1 MQTGL
6 LPIGEG
12 ARHIRF
18 PGSAGRA
25 GGLRILILSHSG
37 GTLMANA
44 ATRTKRLNET
54 KMVLRQPLLLIAII
68 LSFALLLLFVIYPLA
83 KTLIY
88 SLTDETGAFSLAN
101 LISILQTPRYGKVFG
116 RTMALGL
123 IVAVIATFIGY
134 VFAYTVTRVDI
145 PGKGFFKT
153 MATLPILSPPFVLSL
168 SIIFL
173 FGKQGLISKD
183 LLGITGSSVYGLKS
197 LIVVQVMSFFPI
209 AYLTLSG
216 ILSSIDASVEDAA
229 CNMGAG
235 RWKTFWTVTFP
246 LSLPG
251 IISGALLVFIQSLED
266 FSNPATIG
274 GDYTTLSIE
283 VYNIITGSYDMRKG
297 SVLALLLLL
306 PAVIAYLLNKY
317 WVNKKSFVT
326 VTGKPTQARKLIEE
340 PHIKWPLFIFC
351 LLVSSIIILFYGTVI
366 FASFVRTWGVD
377 FSLTLDQYRKALQY
391 GWDSLKNSMVLG
403 LISAVIGGLLG
414 MVIAYIT
421 AKRNYFGKRFIEVS
435 SVLMFA
441 VPGTVLGISYILG
454 FNSKPL
460 ALTGTGV
467 ILVIVFTFRNMPV
480 AIESGTTTLLQ
491 IDNSIEDAST
501 ILGADTGYSFRRIT
515 LPMLKNAFFSGIVYS
530 FTKAITAVSAV
541 IFLVSPRWKLVT
553 SNIYSLF
560 DMAKYGQAAAFV
572 TMMVGILLVF
582 IGLFSTV
589 INFLLAPRSK
599 VPQAKTKTEETK

>member
-1 MQTGL
+1 
-6 LPIGEG
+6 
-12 ARHIRF
+12 
-18 PGSAGRA
+18 
-25 GGLRILILSHSG
+25 
-37 GTLMANA
+37 MANA
-44 ATRTKRLNET
+44 TTRAKRLNET
-54 KMVLRQPLLLIAII
+54 KMILRQPLLLIAII

-101 LISILQTPRYGKVFG
+101 LITILQTPRYGKVFG

-134 VFAYTVTRVDI
+134 VFAYTVTRVNV
-145 PGKGFFKT
+145 PAKGFFKT

-173 FGKQGLISKD
+173 FGKQGLISKN

-216 ILSSIDASVEDAA
+216 ILASIDASVEDAA

-235 RWKTFWTVTFP
+235 RWKTFWTVIFP

-340 PHIKWPLFIFC
+340 PHIKWPLFAFC
-351 LLVSSIIILFYGTVI
+351 LIVSAIIILFYGTVI

-391 GWDSLKNSMVLG
+391 GWDSLKNSMTLG

-421 AKRNYFGKRFIEVS
+421 AKRNYYGKRFIEVA

-460 ALTGTGV
+460 ALTGTGL

-491 IDNSIEDAST
+491 IDNSIEEAST

-582 IGLFSTV
+582 IGLFNTV

-599 VPQAKTKTEETK
+599 VPQAKTKTEESK

>member
-1 MQTGL
+1 
-6 LPIGEG
+6 
-12 ARHIRF
+12 
-18 PGSAGRA
+18 
-25 GGLRILILSHSG
+25 
-37 GTLMANA
+37 MANA
-44 ATRTKRLNET
+44 AGSGGKSAARLKRRNES
-54 KMVLRQPLLLIAII
+54 KMIMRQPIMLISI
-68 LSFALLLLFVIYPLA
+68 LTVIVLLLLFVIYPLV
-83 KTLIY
+83 KILLF
-88 SLTDETGAFSLAN
+88 SLTDASGTFSLATAAE
-101 LISILQTPRYGKVFG
+101 IFSTSRYLKTFG
-116 RTMALGL
+116 RTMVLGV

-134 VFAYTVTRVDI
+134 IFAYTITRTNV
-145 PGKGFFKT
+145 PCKGFLKT
-153 MATLPILSPPFVLSL
+153 IATLPILSPPFILCL

-173 FGKQGLISKD
+173 FGRQGLITNG
-183 LLGITGSSVYGLKS
+183 LLKITDNDVYGMGS
-197 LIVVQVMSFFPI
+197 LIVVQVLSFFPI
-209 AYLTLSG
+209 AYMTLSG

-229 CNMGAG
+229 CNMGAS
-235 RWKTFWTVTFP
+235 RWHTFWTVTFP

-251 IISGALLVFIQSLED
+251 IISGCLLVFIQSLED

-274 GDYTTLSIE
+274 GDFTTLSVE
-283 VYNIITGSYDMRKG
+283 VYQTITGSYDMQKG
-297 SVLALLLLL
+297 SVLALLMLVPTML
-306 PAVIAYLLNKY
+306 AYLLNKY

-326 VTGKPTQARKLIEE
+326 VTGKPTQARKLIDE
-340 PHIKWPLFIFC
+340 PHIKWPLFAVC
-351 LLVSSIIILFYGTVI
+351 LVVAAVIILFYGTVV
-366 FASFVRTWGVD
+366 FGSFVKTWGYD
-377 FSLTLDQYRKALQY
+377 YTLTLDQYTRALQQ
-391 GWDSLKNSMVLG
+391 GWDSLRNSIILG
-403 LISAVIGGLLG
+403 LIGALIGGLLG

-421 AKRNYFGKRFIEVS
+421 AKRNYFGKRFIEIS
-435 SVLMFA
+435 SVLMFS

-460 ALTGTGV
+460 ALTGTGI

-491 IDNSIEDAST
+491 IDNSIEEAST

-560 DMAKYGQAAAFV
+560 DLAKYGQAAAFV

-582 IGLFSTV
+582 IGLFNTV

-599 VPQAKTKTEETK
+599 VPQAKTKTEESK

>member
-1 MQTGL
+1 
-6 LPIGEG
+6 
-12 ARHIRF
+12 
-18 PGSAGRA
+18 
-25 GGLRILILSHSG
+25 
-37 GTLMANA
+37 MANA
-44 ATRTKRLNET
+44 TTRAKRLNET
-54 KMVLRQPLLLIAII
+54 KMILQQPLLLIAII

-101 LISILQTPRYGKVFG
+101 LITILQTPRYGKVFG

-134 VFAYTVTRVDI
+134 VFAYTVTRVNI

-173 FGKQGLISKD
+173 FGKQGLISKN
-183 LLGITGSSVYGLKS
+183 LLGITGSSVYGMKS

-326 VTGKPTQARKLIEE
+326 VTGKPTQARKLINE
-340 PHIKWPLFIFC
+340 PHIKWPLFAFC
-351 LLVSSIIILFYGTVI
+351 LIVSVIIILFYGTVI

-391 GWDSLKNSMVLG
+391 GWDSLKNSMTLG
-403 LISAVIGGLLG
+403 LISAIIGGLLG

-421 AKRNYFGKRFIEVS
+421 AKRNYYGKRFIEVS

-460 ALTGTGV
+460 ALTGTGI

-491 IDNSIEDAST
+491 IDNSIEEAST

-582 IGLFSTV
+582 IGLFNAV

-599 VPQAKTKTEETK
+599 VPQAKSNTEESK

>member
-1 MQTGL
+1 
-6 LPIGEG
+6 
-12 ARHIRF
+12 
-18 PGSAGRA
+18 
-25 GGLRILILSHSG
+25 
-37 GTLMANA
+37 MANA
-44 ATRTKRLNET
+44 TTRAKRLNET
-54 KMVLRQPLLLIAII
+54 KMILRQPLLLIAII

-101 LISILQTPRYGKVFG
+101 LITILQTPRYGKVFG

-134 VFAYTVTRVDI
+134 VFAYTVTRVNV
-145 PGKGFFKT
+145 PAKGFFKT

-173 FGKQGLISKD
+173 FGKQGLISKN

-216 ILSSIDASVEDAA
+216 ILASIDASVEDAA

-340 PHIKWPLFIFC
+340 PHIKWPLFAFC
-351 LLVSSIIILFYGTVI
+351 LIVSAIIILFYGTVI

-391 GWDSLKNSMVLG
+391 GWDSLKNSMTLC

-421 AKRNYFGKRFIEVS
+421 AKRNYYGKRFIEVA

-460 ALTGTGV
+460 ALTGTGL

-491 IDNSIEDAST
+491 IDNSIEEAST

-582 IGLFSTV
+582 IGLFNAV

-599 VPQAKTKTEETK
+599 VPQAKSNTEESK

>member
-1 MQTGL
+1 
-6 LPIGEG
+6 
-12 ARHIRF
+12 
-18 PGSAGRA
+18 
-25 GGLRILILSHSG
+25 
-37 GTLMANA
+37 MANTT
-44 ATRTKRLNET
+44 TRAKRLNET
-54 KMVLRQPLLLIAII
+54 KMIFRQPLLLVAIL
-68 LSFALLLLFVIYPLA
+68 LSIALLLLFVVYPLA
-83 KTLIY
+83 KTLVY
-88 SLTDETGAFSLAN
+88 SLTDETGSFSLAN
-101 LISILQTPRYGKVFG
+101 LTSILQTPRYGKVFG

-123 IVAVIATFIGY
+123 IVAAIATFVGY
-134 VFAYTVTRVDI
+134 VFAYTITRVNV
-145 PGKGFFKT
+145 PAKGFLKT

-183 LLGITGSSVYGLKS
+183 LLHIANSSVYGMKS

-216 ILSSIDASVEDAA
+216 ILASIDASVEDAA

-326 VTGKPTQARKLIEE
+326 VTGKPTQARKLIDE
-340 PHIKWPLFIFC
+340 PHIKWPLFAFC
-351 LLVSSIIILFYGTVI
+351 MIVSAVIILFYGTVI

-377 FSLTLDQYRKALQY
+377 FTLTLDQYRRALQY

-414 MVIAYIT
+414 MIIAYIT
-421 AKRNYFGKRFIEVS
+421 AKRNYYGKRFIEVS

-454 FNSKPL
+454 FNSEPL

-480 AIESGTTTLLQ
+480 AIESGSTTLLQ
-491 IDNSIEDAST
+491 IDNSIEEAST

-515 LPMLKNAFFSGIVYS
+515 LPILKNAFFSGIVYS

-560 DMAKYGQAAAFV
+560 DLAKYGQAAAFV

-582 IGLFSTV
+582 IGLFNAV
-589 INFLLAPRSK
+589 INLLLAPRSR
-599 VPQAKTKTEETK
+599 VPQAKTLSKTEESK

>member
-1 MQTGL
+1 MAHTTT
-6 LPIGEG
+6 
-12 ARHIRF
+12 
-18 PGSAGRA
+18 RA
-25 GGLRILILSHSG
+25 
-37 GTLMANA
+37 
-44 ATRTKRLNET
+44 KRLNET
-54 KMVLRQPLLLIAII
+54 KMIFRQPLLLVAIL
-68 LSFALLLLFVIYPLA
+68 LSIALLLLFVVYPLA
-83 KTLIY
+83 KTLVY
-88 SLTDETGAFSLAN
+88 SLTDETGSFSLAN
-101 LISILQTPRYGKVFG
+101 LTSILQTPRYGKVFG

-123 IVAVIATFIGY
+123 IVAAIATFVGY
-134 VFAYTVTRVDI
+134 VFAYTITRVNV
-145 PGKGFFKT
+145 PAKGFLKT

-183 LLGITGSSVYGLKS
+183 LLHIANSSVYGMKS

-216 ILSSIDASVEDAA
+216 ILASIDASVEDAA

-326 VTGKPTQARKLIEE
+326 VTGKPTQARKLIDE
-340 PHIKWPLFIFC
+340 PHIKWPLFAFC
-351 LLVSSIIILFYGTVI
+351 MIVSAVIILFYGTVI

-377 FSLTLDQYRKALQY
+377 FTLTLDQYRRALQY

-414 MVIAYIT
+414 MIIAYIT

-454 FNSKPL
+454 FNSEPL

-480 AIESGTTTLLQ
+480 AIESGSTTLLQ
-491 IDNSIEDAST
+491 IDNSIEEAST

-515 LPMLKNAFFSGIVYS
+515 LPILKNAFFSGIVYS

-560 DMAKYGQAAAFV
+560 DLAKYGQAAAFV

-582 IGLFSTV
+582 IGLFNAV
-589 INFLLAPRSK
+589 INLLLAPRSR
-599 VPQAKTKTEETK
+599 VPQAKTLSKTEESK

>member
-1 MQTGL
+1 
-6 LPIGEG
+6 
-12 ARHIRF
+12 
-18 PGSAGRA
+18 
-25 GGLRILILSHSG
+25 
-37 GTLMANA
+37 MANA
-44 ATRTKRLNET
+44 TTRAKRLNET
-54 KMVLRQPLLLIAII
+54 KMILRQPLLLIAII

-101 LISILQTPRYGKVFG
+101 LITILQTPRYGKVFG

-134 VFAYTVTRVDI
+134 VFAYTVTRVNI

-153 MATLPILSPPFVLSL
+153 MAPLPILSPPFVLSL

-173 FGKQGLISKD
+173 FGKQGLISKN
-183 LLGITGSSVYGLKS
+183 LLGITGSSVYGMKS

-326 VTGKPTQARKLIEE
+326 VTGKPTQARKLINE
-340 PHIKWPLFIFC
+340 PHIKWPLFAFC
-351 LLVSSIIILFYGTVI
+351 LIVSVIIILFYGTVI

-391 GWDSLKNSMVLG
+391 GWDSLKNSMTLG
-403 LISAVIGGLLG
+403 LISAIIGGLLG

-421 AKRNYFGKRFIEVS
+421 AKRNYYGKRFIEVS

-460 ALTGTGV
+460 ALTGTGI

-491 IDNSIEDAST
+491 IDNSIEEAST

-582 IGLFSTV
+582 IGLFNAV

-599 VPQAKTKTEETK
+599 VPQAKSNTEESK

>member
-1 MQTGL
+1 
-6 LPIGEG
+6 
-12 ARHIRF
+12 
-18 PGSAGRA
+18 
-25 GGLRILILSHSG
+25 
-37 GTLMANA
+37 MANA
-44 ATRTKRLNET
+44 TTRTKRLNET
-54 KMVLRQPLLLIAII
+54 KMILRQPLLLIAII

-101 LISILQTPRYGKVFG
+101 LITILQTPRYGKVFG

-134 VFAYTVTRVDI
+134 IFAYTVTRVNV
-145 PGKGFFKT
+145 PCKGFLKT

-173 FGKQGLISKD
+173 FGKQGLISKN

-216 ILSSIDASVEDAA
+216 ILASIDASVEDAA

-340 PHIKWPLFIFC
+340 PHIKWPLFAFC
-351 LLVSSIIILFYGTVI
+351 LIVSAIIILFYGTVI

-391 GWDSLKNSMVLG
+391 GWDSLKNSMTLG

-421 AKRNYFGKRFIEVS
+421 AKRNYYGKRFIEVA

-460 ALTGTGV
+460 ALTGTGL

-491 IDNSIEDAST
+491 IDNSIEEAST

-553 SNIYSLF
+553 SNIDSLF
-560 DMAKYGQAAAFV
+560 DLAKYGQAAAFV

-582 IGLFSTV
+582 IGLFNTV
-589 INFLLAPRSK
+589 INLLLAPRSK
-599 VPQAKTKTEETK
+599 VPQAKSKTEESK

>member
-1 MQTGL
+1 
-6 LPIGEG
+6 
-12 ARHIRF
+12 
-18 PGSAGRA
+18 
-25 GGLRILILSHSG
+25 
-37 GTLMANA
+37 MANA
-44 ATRTKRLNET
+44 TTRTKRLNET
-54 KMVLRQPLLLIAII
+54 KMILRQPLLLIAIL

-101 LISILQTPRYGKVFG
+101 LITILQTPRYGKVFG

-123 IVAVIATFIGY
+123 IVAFIATFIGY
-134 VFAYTVTRVDI
+134 IFAYTVTRVNV
-145 PGKGFFKT
+145 PAKGFFKT

-173 FGKQGLISKD
+173 FGKQGLISKN

-216 ILSSIDASVEDAA
+216 ILASIDASVEDAA

-274 GDYTTLSIE
+274 GDFTTLSVE
-283 VYNIITGSYDMRKG
+283 VYQTITGSYDMQKG
-297 SVLALLLLL
+297 SVLALLMLVPTML
-306 PAVIAYLLNKY
+306 AYLLNKY

-326 VTGKPTQARKLIEE
+326 VTGKPTQARKLIDE
-340 PHIKWPLFIFC
+340 PHIKWPLFAVC
-351 LLVSSIIILFYGTVI
+351 LVVAAVIILFYGTVV
-366 FASFVRTWGVD
+366 FGSFVKTWGYD
-377 FSLTLDQYRKALQY
+377 YTLTLDQYTRALQQ
-391 GWDSLKNSMVLG
+391 GWDSLRNSIILG
-403 LISAVIGGLLG
+403 LIGALIGGLLG

-421 AKRNYFGKRFIEVS
+421 AKRDYYGKRFIEVS

-441 VPGTVLGISYILG
+441 VPGTVLGIAYILAFNTG
-454 FNSKPL
+454 FL
-460 ALTGTGV
+460 VLTGTAA
-467 ILVIVFTFRNMPV
+467 ILVIVFVFRNMPV

-491 IDNSIEDAST
+491 IDNSIEEAST
-501 ILGADTGYSFRRIT
+501 ILGAGSGYSFRRIS
-515 LPMLKNAFFSGIVYS
+515 LPMLRNAFFSGLVYS
-530 FTKAITAVSAV
+530 FVKAITAVSAI
-541 IFLVSPRWKLVT
+541 IFLVSPRWDLVT
-553 SNIYSLF
+553 SKIYTLF
-560 DMAKYGQAAAFV
+560 DQAKYSQAAAFV
-572 TMMVGILLVF
+572 TMMVVILLVF
-582 IGLFSTV
+582 IGIFNGL
-589 INFLLAPRSK
+589 INLLLAPRSR
-599 VPQAKTKTEETK
+599 VPKGAGIHEKTEETK

>member
-1 MQTGL
+1 
-6 LPIGEG
+6 
-12 ARHIRF
+12 
-18 PGSAGRA
+18 
-25 GGLRILILSHSG
+25 
-37 GTLMANA
+37 MANA
-44 ATRTKRLNET
+44 TTREKRLNET
-54 KMVLRQPLLLIAII
+54 KMILRQPLLLIAIV

-88 SLTDETGAFSLAN
+88 RLTDEAGTLSLAN
-101 LISILQTPRYGKVFG
+101 LITILKTPRYGKVFG
-116 RTMALGL
+116 RTMSLGL
-123 IVAVIATFIGY
+123 IVAFIATFIGY
-134 VFAYTVTRVDI
+134 VFAYTVTRVDV
-145 PGKGFFKT
+145 PAKRFFKT

-173 FGKQGLISKD
+173 FGKQGLISKC
-183 LLGITGSSVYGLKS
+183 LLGIIGSSVYGMKS

-216 ILSSIDASVEDAA
+216 ILASIDASVEDAA

-235 RWKTFWTVTFP
+235 RWRTFWTVTFP

-326 VTGKPTQARKLIEE
+326 VTGKPTQARKLIKE
-340 PHIKWPLFIFC
+340 PRIKWPLFIFC
-351 LLVSSIIILFYGTVI
+351 LIVSAVIILFYGTVI
-366 FASFVRTWGVD
+366 FASFIRTWGVD

-391 GWDSLKNSMVLG
+391 GWDSLKNSMTLG

-421 AKRNYFGKRFIEVS
+421 AKRNYYGKRFIEVS

-460 ALTGTGV
+460 VLTGTGI

-491 IDNSIEDAST
+491 IDNSIEEAST
-501 ILGADTGYSFRRIT
+501 ILGAAPGYSFRRIT
-515 LPMLKNAFFSGIVYS
+515 LPLLKNAFFSGIVYS

-560 DMAKYGQAAAFV
+560 DLAKYGQAAAFV

-582 IGLFSTV
+582 IGLFNTV
-589 INFLLAPRSK
+589 INLLLAPRSK
-599 VPQAKTKTEETK
+599 VPQAKSKTEESK

>member
-1 MQTGL
+1 
-6 LPIGEG
+6 
-12 ARHIRF
+12 
-18 PGSAGRA
+18 
-25 GGLRILILSHSG
+25 
-37 GTLMANA
+37 MANA
-44 ATRTKRLNET
+44 AGSGGKSAARLKRRNES
-54 KMVLRQPLLLIAII
+54 KMIMRQPIMLISI
-68 LSFALLLLFVIYPLA
+68 LTVIVLLLLFVIYPLV
-83 KTLIY
+83 KILLF
-88 SLTDETGAFSLAN
+88 SLTDASGTFSLATAAE
-101 LISILQTPRYGKVFG
+101 IFSTSRYLKTFG
-116 RTMALGL
+116 RTMVLGV

-134 VFAYTVTRVDI
+134 IFAYTITRTNV
-145 PGKGFFKT
+145 PCKGFLKT
-153 MATLPILSPPFVLSL
+153 IATLPILSPPFILCL

-173 FGKQGLISKD
+173 FGRQGLITNG
-183 LLGITGSSVYGLKS
+183 LLKITDNDVYGMGS
-197 LIVVQVMSFFPI
+197 LIVVQVLSFFPI
-209 AYLTLSG
+209 AYMTLSG

-229 CNMGAG
+229 CNMGAS
-235 RWKTFWTVTFP
+235 RWHTFWTVTFP

-251 IISGALLVFIQSLED
+251 IISGCLLVFIQSLED

-340 PHIKWPLFIFC
+340 PHIKWPLFAFC
-351 LLVSSIIILFYGTVI
+351 LIVSAIIILFYGTVI

-391 GWDSLKNSMVLG
+391 GWDSLKNSMTLG

-421 AKRNYFGKRFIEVS
+421 AKRNYYGKRFIEVA

-460 ALTGTGV
+460 ALTGTGL

-491 IDNSIEDAST
+491 IDNSIEEAST

-560 DMAKYGQAAAFV
+560 DLAKYGQAAAFV

-582 IGLFSTV
+582 IGLFNTV
-589 INFLLAPRSK
+589 INLLLAPRSK
-599 VPQAKTKTEETK
+599 VPQAKSKTEESK